1 MPEKQEQPIIA
12 FINGRFVHKGDVY
25 KETAGEEVVSV
36 HVFEGPVAKVV
47 RGYGLT
53 LNLKNYESARLD
65 VRVEVPCHVEDID
78 KADEWARAWVEER
91 VKTEV
96 AGVRNGGDKPEKKSP
111 GF

>member
-12 FINGRFVHKGDVY
+12 FINGRFVHKGDIY
-25 KETAGEEVVSV
+25 KETASEEVVTT

-53 LNLKNYESARLD
+53 LNLQNYESARLD

-78 KADEWARAWVEER
+78 KADEWARQWVEER
-91 VKTEV
+91 VKAEV
-96 AGVRNGGDKPEKKSP
+96 AGVRNGGGKKTESKPK
-111 GF
+111 F